1 MVLLGEAGVR
11 YEAKDVGGTM
21 GVWHRS
27 RQAPTRRAQ
36 TGL

>member
-1 MVLLGEAGVR
+1 MVLLDEAGVR

-27 RQAPTRRAQ
+27 RQAPTRPAQ
-36 TGL
+36 TCL